1 MKFSEVFTSKD
12 KIQLDKKT
20 LITLRW
26 MAIIGQYISICIVYF
41 VLKFQFPIISC
52 SIIILFGVLTNLY
65 LQFLVRENQL
75 SNIKSSI
82 YLLHDLIQLSLLL
95 FFTGGVT
102 TPIIILLIIPSIV
115 SSTFLSLRS
124 TVNLSI
130 ITIIILIIL
139 TVSYQPLPH
148 KVIEELHFHVP
159 NYYLYAIPFSII
171 IGLLFLTYFGARFG
185 LEARKRTE
193 ALNRLE
199 LILAKEHELESI
211 GLQAAAAAHSLGTP
225 LSTITVIAKELK
237 KEIGNNPEYL
247 KDISL
252 LLSQTKRCSDIL
264 KNLSQD
270 QLQQDNF
277 VNNIKIGDLLDE
289 VVRSFSE
296 ISEKK
301 ILLIKEQNELNPQID
316 RTLEITYGLRNFI
329 GNAVKYSNSL
339 VEINLKSNDTI
350 TEVKVSD
357 DGPGFSEDVKDV
369 LGEPYIR
376 SKDKIINSKSG
387 LGLGTFIGKTL
398 LERMKANVQFG
409 SSTKLNGAM
418 VTIKWQ
424 TKNLFNI

>member
-1 MKFSEVFTSKD
+1 MKFVEVFTSKD
-12 KIQLDKKT
+12 NIQLDKKT
-20 LITLRW
+20 LVILRW
-26 MAIIGQYISICIVYF
+26 IAIIGQYISISIVYF
-41 VLKFQFPIISC
+41 VLNFQLPIFYC
-52 SIIILFGVLTNLY
+52 NAIILFGVLSNFY
-65 LQFLVRENQL
+65 LQFLVKENQL

-82 YLLHDLIQLSLLL
+82 YLLYDLIQLSLLL

-102 TPIIILLIIPSIV
+102 NPFIILLIIPAIV

-139 TVSYQPLPH
+139 TVSYFPLPH
-148 KVIEELHFHVP
+148 KVIKELHFHVP
-159 NYYLYAIPFSII
+159 NYYLYTIPFSII
-171 IGLLFLTYFGARFG
+171 IGLLFLTYFGTRFG
-185 LEARKRTE
+185 TESRKRTE

-225 LSTITVIAKELK
+225 LSTITVVAKELK
-237 KEIGNNPEYL
+237 KEIGDNSKHS
-247 KDISL
+247 KDINL
-252 LLSQTKRCSDIL
+252 LLSQTKRCSEIL

-270 QLQQDNF
+270 QLKEDNF
-277 VNNIKIGDLLDE
+277 LSNIKIGDLLDE

-296 ISEKK
+296 ISEKE

-316 RTLEITYGLRNFI
+316 RTLEVTYGLRNFI
-329 GNAVKYSNSL
+329 GNAVKYSNTF

-350 TEVKVSD
+350 TEVKISD

-376 SKDKIINSKSG
+376 SKNKAISSKSG

-398 LERMKANVQFG
+398 LERMKANVQFDV
-409 SSTKLNGAM
+409 STKLKGAM
-418 VTIKWQ
+418 VTIRWQ
-424 TKNLFNI
+424 TKDLFNI